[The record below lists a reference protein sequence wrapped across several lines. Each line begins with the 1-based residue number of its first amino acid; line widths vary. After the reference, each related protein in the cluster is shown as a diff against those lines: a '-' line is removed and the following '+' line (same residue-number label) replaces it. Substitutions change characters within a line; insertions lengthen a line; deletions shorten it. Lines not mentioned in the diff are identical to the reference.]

1 MTDILI
7 IGSGPAGLTAAVYAL
22 RAEKS
27 VLILEKGAFGGQVTF
42 SPKIENFPGSVSISG
57 NEFADALVSQVI
69 EAGGDFV
76 AAEVTGLEKTEKGFL
91 LRTTDIAYEA
101 RVVIIASGARHRA
114 LGLPRE
120 EELCG
125 SGVSY
130 CAVCDGAFY
139 KNQKVAVVGGGNSA
153 LQETLLLSELCE
165 KVTVIQNLP
174 EFTGEE
180 KLLNRCR
187 QKDNIELIPGY
198 TVRELLGKEQLTG
211 VRIKAVE
218 NADEQ
223 LIDCAGLFIA
233 IGLQPQN
240 EAFADLAE
248 MDAMGYIITDDSCR
262 TKTAGLFAA
271 GDCRQK
277 KIRQITTACADGTVA
292 ALEALAY
299 LRQAEEEA

>member
-7 IGSGPAGLTAAVYAL
+7 IGSGPAGLTAAIYAL

-27 VLILEKGAFGGQVTF
+27 VMILEKGAFGGQVTF

-69 EAGGDFV
+69 EAGGDFAV
-76 AAEVTGLEKTEKGFL
+76 AEVTGLQKTEKGFL
-91 LRTTDIAYEA
+91 VHTTDTDYQA
-101 RVVIIASGARHRA
+101 RAVIIASGARHRP

-120 EELCG
+120 EDLCG
-125 SGVSY
+125 NGVSY

-180 KLLNRCR
+180 KLLNQCR
-187 QKDNIELIPGY
+187 QKDNVELIPGY
-198 TVRELLGKEQLTG
+198 TVRELLGSDALTG
-211 VRIKAVE
+211 IRIKAVDS
-218 NADEQ
+218 ADEQ
-223 LIDCAGLFIA
+223 VIDCAGLFVA

-240 EAFADLAE
+240 EAFAELAE
-248 MDAMGYIITDDSCR
+248 VDAMGYLVTDDSCR
-262 TKTAGLFAA
+262 TGTPGLFAA

-299 LRQAEEEA
+299 LRQTEDDA